1 MKKIIK
7 RIFFANLALFFM
19 LTTDVFALSFKDGNK
34 VYDLEKFDINCV
46 DGLSYTGESTSDG
59 TFIFENSED
68 GDNQVKV
75 LSDGTC
81 QVLTNQELLDYYNG
95 VNYEYYG
102 IDKDENNNYYIYH
115 KTYGNA
121 SLMKVFIKTKDT
133 EINPDKVYYEIEVGD
148 GSLGSWPA
156 TSGDINNYYELV
168 DLMRPKTVTKI
179 PGATYY
185 IVSDMLVA
193 TEVEFNE
200 NDILDYYILADDSS
214 QDVTEKVLLLPDS
227 LSALLENNRSFV
239 IKSPLDGKLYV
250 VIKSE
255 NQQEVY
261 NIYTTDGEL
270 LFGDVNS
277 FAVVNSLYVVSV
289 DGAVKFY
296 NFSKDLVYELE
307 DAGIGTATV
316 NGNTSAMLGFDLT
329 GGNEKFALFRL
340 QLTTNN
346 GDIDNPQTLD
356 NIMIMFTILG
366 LSVIG
371 ILGTIFYSKR
381 NKQKI

>member
-168 DLMRPKTVTKI
+168 DLMRPKIVTKI

-277 FAVVNSLYVVSV
+277 FAVVNFLYVVSV